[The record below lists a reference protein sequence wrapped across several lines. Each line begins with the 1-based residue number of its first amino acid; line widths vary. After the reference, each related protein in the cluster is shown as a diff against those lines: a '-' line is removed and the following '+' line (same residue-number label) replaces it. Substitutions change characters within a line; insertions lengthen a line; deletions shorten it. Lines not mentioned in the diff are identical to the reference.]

1 MEALSR
7 RPRMRRLLLTT
18 TSMLLSDLSSAISL
32 DNPKAIKRL
41 PGPLAGIDTSTHNGK
56 ASASA
61 SALPAS
67 ALPASALPAT
77 GRGTRPYE
85 DSDEDETLEDEEYF
99 ET

>member
-1 MEALSR
+1 
-7 RPRMRRLLLTT
+7 MRRLLLTT

-32 DNPKAIKRL
+32 DNPQAIKRL

-56 ASASA
+56 ASASEAAAA
-61 SALPAS
+61 SG
-67 ALPASALPAT
+67 

-85 DSDEDETLEDEEYF
+85 DSDENETLEDEEYF